1 MNKNALVSSK
11 RLEFSSN
18 NQTHKNFIAQPR
30 ISLKSFKNFENNIL
44 KQNLRWVPLNIAQF
58 YVCLLDTEYFGVIS
72 F

>member
-11 RLEFSSN
+11 RLGFSLN

-30 ISLKSFKNFENNIL
+30 ISLKSFENFENNVL
-44 KQNLRWVPLNIAQF
+44 KQNLRWVPLNIVQF